1 MGGLRRGGGVLLT
14 FEGSRFRLLAA
25 RHPKSKQLKLFQ
37 FSPVRNYTS
46 SWPRAPRAA
55 APRALRSASLSPSL
69 RAPLLAPAPARA
81 RARGSLLPGAP
92 RSARWLTRNFPSL
105 RPPPPTSKR
114 KKREGK
120 KKKKRGSL
128 FKKITTQCLKKRQIH
143 RKAKIRYYFHLSKI
157 SHS

>member
-92 RSARWLTRNFPSL
+92 RSARWLTPNFPSL

-120 KKKKRGSL
+120 KKKKEKAGKPFLKNYNTVLEEASDTPKSKNPLL
-128 FKKITTQCLKKRQIH
+128 FPPQ
-143 RKAKIRYYFHLSKI
+143 
-157 SHS
+157 